1 MPIAMIGTT
10 GQRSKSACRSL
21 PAPYALAAWAWS
33 ESSVSAMF
41 GPPSELEPLQ
51 SALHALA
58 ESGTGDRRPF
68 PAGDATQCFD
78 VRWSKRAK
86 DVEGRRFEVA
96 GDHFPLGEFAFHRG

>member
-10 GQRSKSACRSL
+10 GQLSKSACRSL
-21 PAPYALAAWAWS
+21 PASYALTARAWS

-51 SALHALA
+51 SPLHRLA
-58 ESGTGDRRPF
+58 QRGSGKRRPL

-78 VRWSKRAK
+78 VRRSKRAK
-86 DVEGRRFEVA
+86 DVEGRSLEVA
-96 GDHFPLGEFAFHRG
+96 GDHFLLGEFAVHRG